1 MFYSTICDQET
12 ETNGDTEVADQGLV
26 RETAC
31 AIVGKLKSGEVT
43 PLDLLDVLEK
53 RIAEVDGKVNALPT
67 LCFDRARNHAKAL
80 MKKPAAERGLLA
92 GLPIPIK
99 DLTNVEGVLT
109 TQGSPIYKDNIPA
122 KSDILVEHL
131 ENNGGVIYAKSNT
144 PEFGAGANTFNEVFG
159 PTRNPWDTSRSAA
172 GSSGGAAVA
181 LATGTAWLAHGSDMG
196 GSLRNP
202 ASFCGIVG
210 IAAEHRPRRAYDSGG
225 DRSQSRPVQGP
236 MARNVEDVALL
247 LDAMSGEHPG
257 DPLSLP
263 VLPNSFLSAA
273 RSGSKPKRIA
283 YSPDLGI
290 TPVDPEVAAIT
301 RKAAQRFAEAG
312 AIVEEAHPDLRE
324 AHECFHVLRA
334 FDFAL
339 SKAALLRTKRDLLKP
354 EVIWNIEEGLKLT
367 VEQLERAEAQRV
379 AMTARTLEFFDKYDL
394 LLCPATIVPPFPVEN
409 RYVAEC
415 AGKKFDN
422 YVEWLGIVY
431 AITLV
436 CCPAL
441 SLPCGFT
448 ASGLPVGLQMVA
460 PPRGEAQLAGRQPR
474 CWRIFWACA
483 ARRRSIRERRN
494 RERRNRGTYGRR
506 QRAAARKQADAQQ
519 GALGARGKIPHRKDF
534 AARRDAPAAGPASD
548 KGLADARSRA
558 DAEHFARALAAR
570 RLRRGRKSDLLGF
583 CAVHRPAAEQ
593 VRVRHPLRHHM
604 VALRQSMGGAGD
616 PRPARRLP
624 AARRGAVRGAAFA

>member
-1 MFYSTICDQET
+1 MAEQ
-12 ETNGDTEVADQGLV
+12 ALV

-31 AIVGKLKSGEVT
+31 AIVDKLRDGEVT

-67 LCFDRARNHAKAL
+67 LCFERARTHAKAL
-80 MKKPAAERGLLA
+80 MQKPVAERGLLA
-92 GLPIPIK
+92 GLPVPIK
-99 DLTNVEGVLT
+99 DLTDVEGVLT
-109 TQGSPIYKDNIPA
+109 TQGSPIYRDRIPA
-122 KSDILVEHL
+122 HSDVLVEHL
-131 ENNGGVIYAKSNT
+131 EGNGAVIYAKSNT

-159 PTRNPWDTSRSAA
+159 ATRNPWDTSRSAA
-172 GSSGGAAVA
+172 GSSGGAAAA

-210 IAAEHRPRRAYDSGG
+210 LRPSIGRVAHTPHFKV
-225 DRSQSRPVQGP
+225 DRNLGVQGP
-236 MARNVEDVALL
+236 MARNVEDLALL
-247 LDAMSGEHPG
+247 LDAMSGEHPA

-263 VLPNSFLSAA
+263 KPPASFLSAA
-273 RSGSKPKRIA
+273 RSGNKPKRVA

-290 TPVDPEVAAIT
+290 TPVDPEVARIT
-301 RKAAQRFAEAG
+301 RKAAERFAEAG

-334 FDFAL
+334 FDFAI
-339 SKAALLRTKRDLLKP
+339 SKAELLRTKRDLLKP

-367 VEQLERAEAQRV
+367 VEKLERAEAQRL
-379 AMTARTLEFFDKYDL
+379 AMTERAREFFDTYDL
-394 LLCPATIVPPFPVEN
+394 LLAPATIVAPFPVEN

-448 ASGLPVGLQMVA
+448 ASGLPVGLQMVG
-460 PPRGEAQLAGRQPR
+460 PPRAEAQLLAGAKVLED
-474 CWRIFWACA
+474 ILGV
-483 ARRRSIRERRN
+483 
-494 RERRNRGTYGRR
+494 RGTTP
-506 QRAAARKQADAQQ
+506 
-519 GALGARGKIPHRKDF
+519 I
-534 AARRDAPAAGPASD
+534 
-548 KGLADARSRA
+548 
-558 DAEHFARALAAR
+558 
-570 RLRRGRKSDLLGF
+570 
-583 CAVHRPAAEQ
+583 
-593 VRVRHPLRHHM
+593 
-604 VALRQSMGGAGD
+604 D
-616 PRPARRLP
+616 PRPPR
-624 AARRGAVRGAAFA
+624 